1 MSDALLRMRRI
12 DKSFGPAAALAGAGL
27 EVGRGEVHALVGQN
41 GAGKSTLIKI
51 LTGALRRDGGEI
63 LLDGRPA
70 SFSSPREAQS
80 AGIGA
85 IYQELNLIPLLSVAE
100 NICLGAEPMRFGMID
115 RGETRRRA
123 REILSRFGLDIDVDR
138 PLGSYPAAARQIV
151 AVARTV
157 ARRAKLVV
165 MDEPTSSL
173 DARESETL
181 FGVIRE
187 MKTRGTSVLYVSHF
201 LDELFKICDR
211 VTIMRDGR
219 TVADES
225 ISGISKLR
233 MIAAML
239 GREPEEIEAAGM
251 TEFAAGADGA
261 GEAGEALLEARRLR
275 GAARPRDVSFAVRR
289 GEIVGLAGLL
299 GSGRTE
305 VARILFGLDQI
316 AGGEIRLNGK
326 PAAISG
332 PRDAIRFGMGFLT
345 EDRKADGIVPQLSV
359 RENITLALLPRL
371 TGGARARAREERA
384 VARRLMDALQ
394 IKAEGMEQPMGEL
407 SGGNQQ
413 KTLLARWLAT
423 NPRLLILDEPTR
435 GVDVGAKREIQG
447 IIRSL
452 AGKGLAAL
460 MISSEFEEIAEGAD
474 RAVVVR
480 DGQSAGE
487 LSNPGVTEEALV
499 RAVAGPLDSDSAR
512 PPGGEADGRVL

>member
-1 MSDALLRMRRI
+1 MSGALLQMRGI
-12 DKSFGPAAALAGAGL
+12 EKSFGTAPALSGAGL
-27 EVGRGEVHALVGQN
+27 AVGRGEVHALVGQN
-41 GAGKSTLIKI
+41 GAGKTTLIKI
-51 LTGALRRDGGEI
+51 LTGALRRDGGDMR
-63 LLDGRPA
+63 LDGRPA
-70 SFSSPREAQS
+70 SFSSPREAQF

-100 NICLGAEPMRFGMID
+100 NICLGAEPMRFGLID
-115 RGETRRRA
+115 RRRMRRRA
-123 REILSRFGLDIDVDR
+123 REILSRFGLDIDIDR

-187 MKTRGTSVLYVSHF
+187 MKARGTSVLYVSHF

-211 VTIMRDGR
+211 VTVMRDGR
-219 TVADES
+219 TVSDEAM
-225 ISGISKLR
+225 SGVSKLR
-233 MIAAML
+233 IIAAML
-239 GREPEEIEAAGM
+239 GRAPEEIETAGM
-251 TEFAAGADGA
+251 TEFAAGAA
-261 GEAGEALLEARRLR
+261 EAGEALVEARNLR
-275 GAARPRDVSFAVRR
+275 GAPRPRDVSFAIRR

-305 VARILFGLDQI
+305 VARILFGLDRL
-316 AGGEIRLNGK
+316 AGGEIRLDGK
-326 PAAISG
+326 PAAASS
-332 PRDAIRFGMGFLT
+332 PRDAIRLGMGFLT

-359 RENITLALLPRL
+359 RENITLALLPL
-371 TGGARARAREERA
+371 LAGGGRARARKERA
-384 VARRLMDALQ
+384 IVRQLMDALQ
-394 IKAEGMEQPMGEL
+394 VKAEGMEQPMGEL

-413 KTLLARWLAT
+413 KALLARWLAT
-423 NPRLLILDEPTR
+423 KPRLLILDEPTR

-452 AGKGLAAL
+452 AEKGLAAL

-474 RAVVVR
+474 RAVVMR
-480 DGQSAGE
+480 DGESAAE
-487 LSNPGVTEEALV
+487 LRNPGVTEDALI
-499 RAVAGPLDSDSAR
+499 RAIAGPANAGSAR
-512 PPGGEADGRVL
+512 PPGPESREGGQ